1 MTKKLKIGILWADP
15 YNKNLGVGALAIS
28 SLALINDVLKE
39 KNIEGE
45 FSFVCFNSFRTDEL
59 ILRGDK
65 IKFSTFPVLDY
76 LKLKSIA
83 LMILS
88 PSKFQTKKLLSFDY
102 VFDISAGD
110 SFADIYGKHRFDQ
123 VLNTKRFFSMLGKK
137 QVLLPQTIGPF
148 KNKEYEDKAFSVMKT
163 MEMVI
168 SRDLQSYDYSAK
180 FLPKEKITEAIDV
193 AFYLPF
199 EKQKF
204 ESGKIH
210 VGINVSGLLW
220 NGGYTRNNQFEMQ
233 TDYRKLIVDTLQF
246 FTAMD
251 NVEIHL
257 VSHVIPENNPV
268 EDDYVAAEDIK
279 KNHFPKV
286 ILSPRFESPIEAKS
300 YISGMDF
307 FTGARMHACIGAFSA
322 GVPVFLMAY
331 SRKFNGLF
339 KDTLNYKWM
348 GDCVNENET
357 VVFENLKIAY
367 AKRDEMKAN
376 IETSLNTI
384 AKPRLENLKRLF
396 SKIIQ

>member
-59 ILRGDK
+59 VLRGDK
-65 IKFSTFPVLDY
+65 ISFSTFPVLDY

-83 LMILS
+83 LMIFN
-88 PSKFQTKKLLSFDY
+88 PSKFQTSKVLGFDY

-110 SFADIYGKHRFDQ
+110 SFADIYGKSRFDQ
-123 VLNTKRFFSMLGKK
+123 VLNTKRFFSLLGKK

-148 KNKEYEDKAFSVMKT
+148 KDKEYEAKAFSVMKT

-168 SRDLQSYDYSAK
+168 SRDEQSYDYSAK

-199 EKQKF
+199 EKRKF
-204 ESGKIH
+204 ESGIIH
-210 VGINVSGLLW
+210 VGVNVSGLLW

-233 TDYRKLIVDTLQF
+233 TDYRKLITDTLSF
-246 FTAMD
+246 FNSID
-251 NVEIHL
+251 NVQIHL

-322 GVPVFLMAY
+322 SVPVFLMAY

-367 AKRDEMKAN
+367 EKRDEMKLN
-376 IETSLNTI
+376 IETSLDTI
-384 AKPRLENLKRLF
+384 AKPRLQNLKTLL